1 MQGVKGGHRGVS
13 RGGQKEVGKEKEN
26 TEKKEGELGKMDG
39 RGAGEWKGDGPRCK
53 DTKDGFGS

>member
-1 MQGVKGGHRGVS
+1 MS